1 MACSGS
7 NAASPVKTF
16 ETAVEM
22 LNAGKSAAE
31 IYKLLSSVKRFK
43 EFLPKEAPKPVF
55 AVPAPV
61 STFLGNKHILDSEKG
76 NKDDG
81 KHSVLSKRTPPKQ
94 QEEEKKDSP
103 AKRQATGQA
112 TITSGCQHLDCKRVA
127 FFTVLCV
134 LCLNKTKDAW

>member
-1 MACSGS
+1 MVACSES
-7 NAASPVKTF
+7 NATSPVKTF

-61 STFLGNKHILDSEKG
+61 STFLGKKHILDSEKG

-94 QEEEKKDSP
+94 QEEEKS
-103 AKRQATGQA
+103 
-112 TITSGCQHLDCKRVA
+112 SVA
-127 FFTVLCV
+127 SQ
-134 LCLNKTKDAW
+134 